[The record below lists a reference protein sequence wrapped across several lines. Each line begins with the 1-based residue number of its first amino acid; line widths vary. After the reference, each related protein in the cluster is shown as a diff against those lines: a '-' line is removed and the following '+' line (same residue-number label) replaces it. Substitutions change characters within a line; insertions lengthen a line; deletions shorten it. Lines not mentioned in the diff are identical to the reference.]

1 MKILFQNDGKSKSP
15 LGEIEI
21 ATRNEQVSAL
31 SHSRPG
37 YYALVFVASGTGI
50 YRDLGSVARIGTGDM
65 LLLFPDYEQTY
76 GPSKRRT
83 WDEYRIVFRGRIF
96 DYWRSLGLLGVR
108 PPVHHLE
115 PTSLWLQKLEA
126 ISGRDHAGGQAGQ
139 TVMICRLLTFLSDA
153 ISLDCLPPYDSET
166 VEWVAAA
173 QKWLSEFL
181 NEKIDLGQ
189 LASEFG
195 LSYDSFRKRFEQE
208 AGISPS
214 AYRMQRKM
222 DAACALLRHTDLGHK
237 EIAASLA
244 FANEFSFSRSFKTS
258 LGMSP
263 SDYRKMH
270 IHDAMDAGPGHRKER
285 LVEA

>member
-1 MKILFQNDGKSKSP
+1 MKFLFQNDGKAKSP
-15 LGEIEI
+15 LGEIEV

-37 YYALVFVASGTGI
+37 YFGIVFVSSGTGI
-50 YRDLGSVARIGTGDM
+50 YRDLGSVARIGPGDM

-83 WDEYRIVFRGRIF
+83 WDEYRILFRGRIF
-96 DYWRSLGLLGVR
+96 DYWRSLGLLGAR

-115 PTSLWLQKLEA
+115 PASLWLQKLEA
-126 ISGRDHAGGQAGQ
+126 ICSTDRAGRPASQ

-153 ISLDCLPPYDSET
+153 MGLDSRPPYDGET
-166 VEWVAAA
+166 VEWVTAA
-173 QKWLSEFL
+173 QKWLNEFL
-181 NEKIDLGQ
+181 NEKLDLGQ
-189 LASEFG
+189 LAAVFG

-237 EIAASLA
+237 EIAVSLA
-244 FANEFSFSRSFKTS
+244 FANEFSFSRSFKTAT
-258 LGMSP
+258 GMSP

-270 IHDAMDAGPGHRKER
+270 AHDTADAEPGHAGIR
-285 LVEA
+285 AS